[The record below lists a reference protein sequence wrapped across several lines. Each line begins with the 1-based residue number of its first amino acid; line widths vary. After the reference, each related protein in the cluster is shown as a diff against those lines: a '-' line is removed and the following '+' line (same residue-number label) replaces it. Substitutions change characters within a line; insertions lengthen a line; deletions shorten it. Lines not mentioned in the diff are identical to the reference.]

1 MFKRIKIRKYE
12 VGLLFKEDVFEGIL
26 PEGKHRFFDPLGKI
40 RVDVVSKKDANLKHK
55 DIEEIVLSKKLGSN
69 CLTCELN
76 ADQCAF
82 EWIDGNLTRIVPPGF
97 HAWWTDYHKVQ
108 IDVQDR
114 RAPWIVHA
122 KLHQIVKSGLLGD
135 AATVLDLQDHQR
147 GLVWIDGRIAA
158 VLSTGVYAYWN
169 GICDVRVEMI
179 DAGSVRFENANLV
192 NLLSSITNLIPKAV
206 ESSKSVNLNSAP
218 IVVSAMPSA
227 QTGSVTHQQN
237 VYQRV
242 SITDVLDICS
252 VNRYHVGVLFYDG
265 KYVETLPP
273 GVYAFWKKTKAALV
287 TEVDM
292 RELMFDITG
301 QEIMTAD
308 KVSLRLNAGVS
319 YRIVDAPKCLAAVA
333 DAQQAIYKEVQ
344 LILRAVVGTRE
355 LDVFL
360 TDKDSVAD
368 ETAGKLRER
377 IADWGIELI
386 SIGIRDIILPG
397 EMKNLLNKVT
407 EAKKAAEA
415 NLVVRREETAA
426 MRSQANTAK
435 ILEGNPTLMR
445 LRELEVIEKIA
456 ESGKLNLVVGEKG
469 ISEKIVNLL

>member
-1 MFKRIKIRKYE
+1 MFKRFKIRKFE
-12 VGLLFKEDVFEGIL
+12 VGLLFKEEAFEGIL
-26 PEGKHRFFDPLGKI
+26 TEGTHKYFDPFGKI
-40 RVDVVSKKDANLKHK
+40 RVDVVSKKDAVIKHER
-55 DIEEIVLSKKLGSN
+55 IEELVLSKKLGGN

-82 EWIDGNLTRIVPPGF
+82 EWIDGNLMRIVPSGF

-108 IDVQDR
+108 LDVQDR
-114 RAPWIVHA
+114 RSPWIAHA
-122 KLHQIVKSGLLGD
+122 KLQQMIKSGLLGD
-135 AATVLDLQDHQR
+135 DATVLDLQDHQR
-147 GLVWIDGRIAA
+147 GLVWIDGRFTQ
-158 VLSTGVYAYWN
+158 VLGPGFHAYWN
-169 GICDVRVEMI
+169 GLRDVRVEI
-179 DAGSVRFENANLV
+179 VDTGSIRFEHEHFATIMASLP
-192 NLLSSITNLIPKAV
+192 T
-206 ESSKSVNLNSAP
+206 SA
-218 IVVSAMPSA
+218 A
-227 QTGSVTHQQN
+227 TLF
-237 VYQRV
+237 
-242 SITDVLDICS
+242 DVCTI
-252 VNRYHVGVLFYDG
+252 NRYHVGVLFYDG

-273 GVYAFWKKTKAALV
+273 GVYAFWKKTKSALV

-292 RELMFDITG
+292 REQLFDITG

-319 YRIVDAPKCLAAVA
+319 YRIVDAPKCLASVA
-333 DAQQAIYKEVQ
+333 DVQQAIYKEVQ

-360 TDKDSVAD
+360 TDKDSVAN

-386 SIGIRDIILPG
+386 SVGIRDIILPG

>member
-1 MFKRIKIRKYE
+1 MFHRIKIRKYE
-12 VGLLFKEDVFEGIL
+12 AGLLFKEDAFEGVL
-26 PEGKHRFFDPLGKI
+26 TEGKSSFFDPFGKI
-40 RVDVVSKKDANLKHK
+40 RIDVVSKKNANFKH
-55 DIEEIVLSKKLGSN
+55 DRIEELVLSKKLGNN

-82 EWIDGNLTRIVPPGF
+82 EWIDGNLTRILQPGF
-97 HAWWTDYHKVQ
+97 HACWTDYHKVQ

-114 RAPWIVHA
+114 HSPWIAHA

-147 GLVWIDGRIAA
+147 GLAWIDGHFAA
-158 VLSTGVYAYWN
+158 VLTPGVYAWWN
-169 GICDVRVEMI
+169 GLRDVRVEVV
-179 DAGSVRFENANLV
+179 DASSVRFENTSLV
-192 NLLSSITNLIPKAV
+192 NLLSSIPNLLPKVIESPKATNI
-206 ESSKSVNLNSAP
+206 SSAS
-218 IVVSAMPSA
+218 IVVSAMSPT
-227 QTGSVTHQQN
+227 QTSTTINQQN
-237 VYQRV
+237 ALQRV
-242 SITDVLDICS
+242 AISDVLDICS

-265 KYVETLPP
+265 KYIETLPP
-273 GVYAFWKKTKAALV
+273 GVYAFWKKTKTALV
-287 TEVDM
+287 TEMDM
-292 RELMFDITG
+292 RELLFDITG

-319 YRIVDAPKCLAAVA
+319 YRVVDAPKCLASVA
-333 DAQQAIYKEVQ
+333 DVQQAIYKEVQ

-355 LDVFL
+355 LEVFL
-360 TDKDSVAD
+360 TDKDSVAQ

-377 IADWGIELI
+377 TADWGIELI

>member
-1 MFKRIKIRKYE
+1 MFKRIRIRKYE
-12 VGLLFKEDVFEGIL
+12 VGLFFKEDAFDGIL
-26 PEGKHRFFDPLGKI
+26 TEGTHKYFDPFGKI
-40 RVDVVSKKDANLKHK
+40 RVEIVSKKDANLKHER
-55 DIEEIVLSKKLGSN
+55 IEELVLSKKLGNN

-82 EWIDGNLTRIVPPGF
+82 EWIDGNLTRILPPGF

-108 IDVQDR
+108 VDVQDR

-122 KLHQIVKSGLLGD
+122 KLQQIVKSGLLGD

-147 GLVWIDGRIAA
+147 GLVWIDGRFTQ
-158 VLSTGVYAYWN
+158 VLAPGIHAFWN
-169 GICDVRVEMI
+169 GLRDVRVEI
-179 DAGSVRFENANLV
+179 VDVGSVRFEHQHFATIIAALG
-192 NLLSSITNLIPKAV
+192 T
-206 ESSKSVNLNSAP
+206 SAR
-218 IVVSAMPSA
+218 SEF
-227 QTGSVTHQQN
+227 
-237 VYQRV
+237 
-242 SITDVLDICS
+242 DVCT

-265 KYVETLPP
+265 KYIETLPP
-273 GVYAFWKKTKAALV
+273 GIYAFWRKTKVALV
-287 TEVDM
+287 TEVDL
-292 RELMFDITG
+292 RELLFDISG

-308 KVSLRLNAGVS
+308 QVSLRLNAGVS
-319 YRIVDAPKCLAAVA
+319 YRIIDAPKCLASVT

-360 TDKDSVAD
+360 TDKDSVAQ

-456 ESGKLNLVVGEKG
+456 ESGKLNLVIGEKG

>member
-1 MFKRIKIRKYE
+1 
-12 VGLLFKEDVFEGIL
+12 
-26 PEGKHRFFDPLGKI
+26 
-40 RVDVVSKKDANLKHK
+40 
-55 DIEEIVLSKKLGSN
+55 
-69 CLTCELN
+69 
-76 ADQCAF
+76 
-82 EWIDGNLTRIVPPGF
+82 
-97 HAWWTDYHKVQ
+97 
-108 IDVQDR
+108 
-114 RAPWIVHA
+114 
-122 KLHQIVKSGLLGD
+122 
-135 AATVLDLQDHQR
+135 
-147 GLVWIDGRIAA
+147 
-158 VLSTGVYAYWN
+158 
-169 GICDVRVEMI
+169 
-179 DAGSVRFENANLV
+179 
-192 NLLSSITNLIPKAV
+192 
-206 ESSKSVNLNSAP
+206 
-218 IVVSAMPSA
+218 MPTQA
-227 QTGSVTHQQN
+227 CVATHQQN
-237 VYQRV
+237 ALQRV
-242 SITDVLDICS
+242 PILEVLDICS

-273 GVYAFWKKTKAALV
+273 GVYAFWKKTKTALV

-292 RELMFDITG
+292 REQLFDITG

-319 YRIVDAPKCLAAVA
+319 YRITDASKCLALVT
-333 DAQQAIYKEVQ
+333 DLQQAIYKEVQ

-355 LDVFL
+355 LDLFL
-360 TDKDSVAD
+360 TDKDSVAN
-368 ETAGKLRER
+368 ETAEKLRER
-377 IADWGIELI
+377 AANWGIELI
-386 SIGIRDIILPG
+386 SVGIRDIILPG